1 MLFTNPVQSGSP
13 TNHTEGDTVNNP
25 IVAIM
30 PKPISPVPGDPPS
43 APAEWPAPVPA
54 CRPVKRSAG
63 LIVVACLCLLATHG
77 TIAPAQTLTTLWQ
90 FCSQPDCSD
99 GASPVYAALVQGSDG
114 LFYGTTEYG
123 GTNGAGSV
131 FQITTNGVLTT
142 LHQFSPIHA
151 PAYTNSDGAYPN
163 AGLVRGSDGNF
174 YGTTELDGTKGAGTV
189 FRINPAG
196 ALTTLWQF
204 GANRTDGTSPFAGL
218 VQGRDG
224 LFYGTT
230 EDGGTNFAGTVF
242 QITTNGVLT
251 TLHQFSP
258 IHAPSSTNSD
268 GARPYAGL
276 VQGSDGNFYGTTAYG
291 GTNGAGTVFRIT
303 TNGVLTTLYQ
313 FSPIP
318 AVYAPN
324 SDGAR
329 PYAALVQGSDGN
341 FYGTTSEGGTNGLGT
356 VFRINS
362 AGALTTLWQ
371 FGASVDGATPFA
383 GLVQGCDGN
392 FYGTTI
398 FGGANGNGNIFRI
411 SPSGVLTSLY
421 QFSELVH
428 DTNSDGAYP
437 YAGLVQGSDGNFYGM
452 TTAGGENGEGV
463 VFKLVVGCR
472 YAPTC
477 SLGSVVQTCKTKVNK
492 KTDTT
497 NTTCTVGC
505 DLVATNPGTTKT
517 PKFSV
522 RLWVG
527 QGSTLNP
534 NSGPAPLTKSVK
546 ALKAGATAMIKIKRT
561 RLAGE
566 QTGTFIFATDTDSNV
581 LASIEVPSPQQM
593 R

>member
-123 GTNGAGSV
+123 GTNGAGS
-131 FQITTNGVLTT
+131 
-142 LHQFSPIHA
+142 
-151 PAYTNSDGAYPN
+151 
-163 AGLVRGSDGNF
+163 
-174 YGTTELDGTKGAGTV
+174 
-189 FRINPAG
+189 
-196 ALTTLWQF
+196 
-204 GANRTDGTSPFAGL
+204 
-218 VQGRDG
+218 
-224 LFYGTT
+224 
-230 EDGGTNFAGTVF
+230 VF

-522 RLWVG
+522 RWWVG